1 MIKKSLLAGIAALS
15 IVSFSTQT
23 IAAKG
28 VHTVENGESLWDIGK
43 EKSVS
48 VLQLKKVNDLKSNE
62 IHPGQTLAIPENEV
76 TNEDR
81 ELLAKL
87 VHAEAKGEPYAG
99 KVAVA
104 TVVLNRVDST
114 EFPGSIKEVIYQVAN
129 GHYAFSPVQNGEI
142 NQAPSQESRDAVQE
156 ALAFRGQGQGSLF
169 FYNPVTSTS
178 DWITN
183 RDTLLTIGKHR
194 FAK

>member
-1 MIKKSLLAGIAALS
+1 MKKSLMIGIAALS
-15 IVSFSTQT
+15 FVTVSSQT
-23 IAAKG
+23 FAAGG
-28 VHTVENGESLWDIGK
+28 VHTVEEDESLWDIGK

-48 VLQLKKVNDLKSNE
+48 VIQLKKENDLKSNE
-62 IHPGQTLAIPENEV
+62 IYPGQSIVIPDSDV
-76 TNEDR
+76 TAQDR

-104 TVVLNRVDST
+104 TVVLNRVDSK
-114 EFPGSIKEVIYQVAN
+114 EFPDSIKNVIYQVSN
-129 GHYAFSPVQNGEI
+129 GHYAFSPVQNGQI
-142 NQAPSQESRDAVQE
+142 NEAPSKESKEAVDE
-156 ALAFRGQGQGSLF
+156 ALAFRGQGKGSLF

-178 DWITN
+178 DWITS
-183 RDTLLTIGKHR
+183 RETLLTIGKHR

>member
-1 MIKKSLLAGIAALS
+1 MKKSLMIGIAALS
-15 IVSFSTQT
+15 FVTFSTQT
-23 IAAKG
+23 FAAG
-28 VHTVENGESLWDIGK
+28 AVHTVEKGESLWDIGK

-48 VLQLKKVNDLKSNE
+48 VIQLKKKNDLKSNE
-62 IHPGQTLAIPENEV
+62 IYPGQTIKIPENNI
-76 TNEDR
+76 TPEDR

-104 TVVLNRVDST
+104 TVVLNRVDSA
-114 EFPGSIKEVIYQVAN
+114 EFPDTIKDVVYQVSN
-129 GHYAFSPVQNGEI
+129 GYYAFSPVQNGEI
-142 NQAPSQESRDAVQE
+142 NQEPSQEAKDAVQE
-156 ALAFRGQGQGSLF
+156 ALAFRGQGKGSLF

-178 DWITN
+178 DWITS

>member
-1 MIKKSLLAGIAALS
+1 MIKKSFIIGIAALS
-15 IVSFSTQT
+15 FVTFSSQT
-23 IAAKG
+23 FAAG
-28 VHTVENGESLWDIGK
+28 EVHTVEKGESLWEIGK

-48 VLQLKKVNDLKSNE
+48 VIQLKKENDLNSNE
-62 IHPGQTLAIPENEV
+62 IYQGQSIVIPDSDV
-76 TNEDR
+76 TAEDR

-104 TVVLNRVDST
+104 TVVLNRVDSS
-114 EFPGSIKEVIYQVAN
+114 EFPDSIKNVIYQVSN
-129 GHYAFSPVQNGEI
+129 GHYAFSPVQNGQI
-142 NQAPSQESRDAVQE
+142 NQGPSQESRDAVDE
-156 ALAFRGQGQGSLF
+156 ALAFRGQGKGSLF

-178 DWITN
+178 DWITS
-183 RDTLLTIGKHR
+183 RETLLTIGKHR

>member
-1 MIKKSLLAGIAALS
+1 MIKKSLMIGIAALS
-15 IVSFSTQT
+15 FVTFSTQT
-23 IAAKG
+23 FAAG
-28 VHTVENGESLWDIGK
+28 AVHTVEKGESLWDIGK

-48 VLQLKKVNDLKSNE
+48 VIQLKKKNDLKSNE
-62 IHPGQTLAIPENEV
+62 IYPGQTIKIPENNI
-76 TNEDR
+76 TPEDR

-104 TVVLNRVDST
+104 TVVLNRVDSA
-114 EFPGSIKEVIYQVAN
+114 EFPDTIKDVVYQVSN
-129 GHYAFSPVQNGEI
+129 GYYAFSPVQNGEI
-142 NQAPSQESRDAVQE
+142 NQEPSQEAKDAVQE
-156 ALAFRGQGQGSLF
+156 ALAFRGQGKGSLF

-178 DWITN
+178 DWITS

>member
-1 MIKKSLLAGIAALS
+1 MIKKSLLVGIATLS

>member
-1 MIKKSLLAGIAALS
+1 MIKKSFIIGIAALS
-15 IVSFSTQT
+15 FVTFSSQT
-23 IAAKG
+23 FAAG
-28 VHTVENGESLWDIGK
+28 EVHTVEKGESLWEIGK

-48 VLQLKKVNDLKSNE
+48 VIQLKKENDLNSNE
-62 IHPGQTLAIPENEV
+62 IYQGQSIVIPDSDV
-76 TNEDR
+76 TAEDR

-104 TVVLNRVDST
+104 TVVLNRVDSS
-114 EFPGSIKEVIYQVAN
+114 EFPDSIKNVIYQVSN
-129 GHYAFSPVQNGEI
+129 GHYAFSPVQNGQI
-142 NQAPSQESRDAVQE
+142 NGAPSQESRDAVDE
-156 ALAFRGQGQGSLF
+156 ALAFRGQGKGSLF

-178 DWITN
+178 DWITS
-183 RDTLLTIGKHR
+183 RETLLTIGKHR

>member
-156 ALAFRGQGQGSLF
+156 AMAFRGQGQGSLF

>member
-48 VLQLKKVNDLKSNE
+48 VLQLKKENGLKSNE

-76 TNEDR
+76 TVEDR

-142 NQAPSQESRDAVQE
+142 NQAPSQEARDAVQE

-183 RDTLLTIGKHR
+183 RDTLLTIGQHR

>member
-48 VLQLKKVNDLKSNE
+48 VLQLKKENGLKSNE
-62 IHPGQTLAIPENEV
+62 IHPGQTLEIPENEV
-76 TNEDR
+76 TAEDR

-114 EFPGSIKEVIYQVAN
+114 EFPNSIKEVIYQVAN

-142 NQAPSQESRDAVQE
+142 NQAPSQEARDAVQE

-178 DWITN
+178 EWITN

>member
-1 MIKKSLLAGIAALS
+1 MIKKSLLAGIAAFS

-48 VLQLKKVNDLKSNE
+48 VLQLKKENDLKSNE
-62 IHPGQTLAIPENEV
+62 IHPGQTLALPENEV
-76 TNEDR
+76 TVEDR

-104 TVVLNRVDST
+104 TVVLNRMDST
-114 EFPGSIKEVIYQVAN
+114 EFPNSIKEVIYQVAN

-142 NQAPSQESRDAVQE
+142 NQAPSQEARDAVQE

>member
-1 MIKKSLLAGIAALS
+1 MIKKNLLVGIAVLS

-48 VLQLKKVNDLKSNE
+48 VLQLKKENGLKSNE
-62 IHPGQTLAIPENEV
+62 IHPGQTLEIPENEV
-76 TNEDR
+76 TAEDR

-114 EFPGSIKEVIYQVAN
+114 EFPNSIKEVIYQVAN

-142 NQAPSQESRDAVQE
+142 NQAPSEEARDAVQE

-178 DWITN
+178 EWITN

>member
-1 MIKKSLLAGIAALS
+1 MIKKSFIIGIAALS
-15 IVSFSTQT
+15 FVTFSSQT
-23 IAAKG
+23 FAAG
-28 VHTVENGESLWDIGK
+28 EVHTVEKGESLWEIGK

-48 VLQLKKVNDLKSNE
+48 VIQLKKENDLNSNE
-62 IHPGQTLAIPENEV
+62 IYQGQSIVIPDSDV
-76 TNEDR
+76 TAEDR

-104 TVVLNRVDST
+104 TVVLNRVDSS
-114 EFPGSIKEVIYQVAN
+114 EFPDSIKNVIYQVSN
-129 GHYAFSPVQNGEI
+129 GHYAFSPVQNGQI
-142 NQAPSQESRDAVQE
+142 NQASSQESRDAVDE
-156 ALAFRGQGQGSLF
+156 ALAFRGQGRGSLF

-178 DWITN
+178 DWITS
-183 RDTLLTIGKHR
+183 RETLLTIGKHR

>member
-1 MIKKSLLAGIAALS
+1 MIKKSLLVGIAALS

-23 IAAKG
+23 IAAEG

-43 EKSVS
+43 EQSVS
-48 VLQLKKVNDLKSNE
+48 VLQLKKENDLKSNE
-62 IHPGQTLAIPENEV
+62 IHPGQTLIVPENEV
-76 TNEDR
+76 TVEDR

-87 VHAEAKGEPYAG
+87 VHAEAKGESYAG

-114 EFPGSIKEVIYQVAN
+114 EFPDSIKEVIYQVAN

-142 NQAPSQESRDAVQE
+142 NQAPSQEARDAVQE

-178 DWITN
+178 DWITS
-183 RDTLLTIGKHR
+183 RETLLTIGKHR

>member
-1 MIKKSLLAGIAALS
+1 MIKKSLLVGIAALS

-183 RDTLLTIGKHR
+183 RETMLTIGKHR

>member
-1 MIKKSLLAGIAALS
+1 MIKKSFILGIAALS
-15 IVSFSTQT
+15 FVTFSTQT
-23 IAAKG
+23 FAAG
-28 VHTVENGESLWDIGK
+28 GDHTVEKGESLWDIGK

-48 VLQLKKVNDLKSNE
+48 VIQLKEANNLKSNE
-62 IHPGQTLAIPENEV
+62 IQPCQTIKIPNNNV
-76 TNEDR
+76 SNEDR

-114 EFPGSIKEVIYQVAN
+114 EFPDTIKKVIYQVSN
-129 GHYAFSPVQNGEI
+129 GHYAFSPVQNGQI
-142 NQAPSQESRDAVQE
+142 NQAPSQEARDAVQE
-156 ALAFRGQGQGSLF
+156 ALAFRGQGKGSLF

-178 DWITN
+178 DWITSRN
-183 RDTLLTIGKHR
+183 TLLTIGKHR

>member
-1 MIKKSLLAGIAALS
+1 MKKSLLVGIAALS

-28 VHTVENGESLWDIGK
+28 VHIVENGESLWDIGK

>member
-1 MIKKSLLAGIAALS
+1 MIKKSFIIGIAALS
-15 IVSFSTQT
+15 FVTFSSQT
-23 IAAKG
+23 FAAG
-28 VHTVENGESLWDIGK
+28 EVHTVEKGESLWEIGK

-48 VLQLKKVNDLKSNE
+48 VIQLKKENDLKSNE
-62 IHPGQTLAIPENEV
+62 IYQGQSIVIPASDV
-76 TNEDR
+76 TAEDR

-104 TVVLNRVDST
+104 TVVLNRVDSS
-114 EFPGSIKEVIYQVAN
+114 EFPDSIKNVIYQVSN
-129 GHYAFSPVQNGEI
+129 GHYAFSPVQNGQI
-142 NQAPSQESRDAVQE
+142 NQAPSQESRDAVDE
-156 ALAFRGQGQGSLF
+156 ALAFRGQGKGSLF

-178 DWITN
+178 DWITS
-183 RDTLLTIGKHR
+183 RETLLTIGKHR

>member
-1 MIKKSLLAGIAALS
+1 MIKKSLLVGIAVLS

-48 VLQLKKVNDLKSNE
+48 VLQLKKENDLKSNE
-62 IHPGQTLAIPENEV
+62 IHPGQTLAIPGNEV
-76 TNEDR
+76 TAEDR

-104 TVVLNRVDST
+104 TVVLNRVDSS
-114 EFPGSIKEVIYQVAN
+114 EFPDSIKEVIYEVAN
-129 GHYAFSPVQNGEI
+129 GHYAFSPVQNGQI
-142 NQAPSQESRDAVQE
+142 NQAPSQEARDAVQE

-178 DWITN
+178 EWITN
-183 RDTLLTIGKHR
+183 RETLLTIGKHR